1 MARNIGAFV
10 AGFLVV
16 GVVVAGLQAISA
28 QIFPLPE
35 GFDPTDAE
43 ALARHT
49 ATLPAG
55 AWAMAFGSEIVG
67 AFLGALTA
75 GRIAGSHRK
84 RFAAAIVGLALLGS
98 ILNWTSFPHPLWF
111 VVGQLVAYPVALWAA
126 VGLLPPARS
135 EPPTGPTAPP
145 PVSGAR

>member
-1 MARNIGAFV
+1 MVRNIGAFV
-10 AGFLVV
+10 AGFLVM
-16 GVVVAGLQAISA
+16 GVVVAGLQALSA

-35 GFDPTDAE
+35 GFDPTDTE

-55 AWAMAFGSEIVG
+55 AWALAFGSEVLG
-67 AFLGALTA
+67 AFLGALA
-75 GRIAGSHRK
+75 AGSIAASHQR

-98 ILNWTSFPHPLWF
+98 IFNWTSFPHPLWF

-126 VGLLPPARS
+126 VRLLQPGRS
-135 EPPTGPTAPP
+135 EPPAGPTGPPP
-145 PVSGAR
+145 GP